1 MSRIYRKNHWC
12 PYLMLAPFYSLSHR
26 RSTGSHPLRNR
37 RKWRSQSF
45 ECAGYSDNYRW
56 KQQQPGNNGMR
67 WSLKTLSH
75 VQHTQVKC
83 RASLFNL
90 TNRQELKEEEIC
102 SMSSQ
107 LTPRIVYCWWG
118 NRPRKARVMFSAG
131 QLFGSVSVS
140 PMNGHYFQFRM
151 RRQVDM
157 IVEKGKDLAS
167 LRRHGNTKQI
177 FHKKETKTRY

>member
-1 MSRIYRKNHWC
+1 M
-12 PYLMLAPFYSLSHR
+12 PLFDVGTFLFSLSQTVHWMASIEE
-26 RSTGSHPLRNR
+26 STEATISII
-37 RKWRSQSF
+37 W
-45 ECAGYSDNYRW
+45 
-56 KQQQPGNNGMR
+56 MR
-67 WSLKTLSH
+67 WIQRIQLSVKTAAAGQQWDALVSKN
-75 VQHTQVKC
+75 VITCATTQVKC

-107 LTPRIVYCWWG
+107 LTPRIVYCCWG
-118 NRPRKARVMFSAG
+118 NRPRKARVMFSAA

-167 LRRHGNTKQI
+167 SQK
-177 FHKKETKTRY
+177 HKANIS